1 MLWGA
6 GWKSWQ
12 AGVASA
18 PLLSLEPQAG
28 DPAMLFGLPAAAGGT
43 GGATAKDLSPSG
55 AGEVPPLSLPF
66 FLSLS
71 LLQTT
76 GPPSSEPFT
85 PHCCAE
91 KRGYLRA
98 FGSAGS
104 QHQCIPPT
112 LPQLQQLPCISGND
126 SHG

>member
-18 PLLSLEPQAG
+18 PVLNLEPQVG
-28 DPAMLFGLPAAAGGT
+28 DPAVLLGLPAAAGGT
-43 GGATAKDLSPSG
+43 GGAKGPG
-55 AGEVPPLSLPF
+55 AGEVPPLTLSF

-76 GPPSSEPFT
+76 GPPSFEPFT
-85 PHCCAE
+85 PHHCCAE
-91 KRGYLRA
+91 KWGHLRA

-112 LPQLQQLPCISGND
+112 LPKLQHLPCISGND